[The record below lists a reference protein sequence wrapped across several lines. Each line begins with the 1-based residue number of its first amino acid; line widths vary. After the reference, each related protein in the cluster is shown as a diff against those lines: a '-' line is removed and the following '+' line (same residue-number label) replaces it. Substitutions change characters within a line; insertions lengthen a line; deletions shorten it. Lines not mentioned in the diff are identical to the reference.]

1 MPASMVFCLVKANER
16 NLFMSTASREE
27 AIHILDSYFK
37 ALISHDV
44 SDVPLASDVVF
55 RRPNGEEY
63 HGVKKVKSFLSSL
76 NWTALRIEGH
86 IIDGDQCAT
95 LFDYE
100 RPGASIKGFDYFLLE
115 NGKIKEIRP
124 YLNPDVA

>member
-1 MPASMVFCLVKANER
+1 
-16 NLFMSTASREE
+16 MSTTSREE
-27 AIHILDSYFK
+27 AIRILDSYFK

-44 SDVPLASDVVF
+44 SEVPLAPDVVF
-55 RRPNGEEY
+55 RRPNGEVYNGIE
-63 HGVKKVKSFLSSL
+63 KVKDFLSSL
-76 NWTALRIEGH
+76 NWTSLRIEGH
-86 IIDGDQCAT
+86 IIDGDQCAS

-124 YLNPDVA
+124 YLNIFETNKSSST